1 MGLGFGMFINETLQ
15 TTKEGFGLTVFTI
28 LLTLGLGIALT
39 KLFKIDLKLGHLIT
53 SGTAICGGSA
63 IAAISPIIK
72 ANNKIISMALVIVFL
87 LNSIALFLFPVL
99 GHYFQ
104 LTQEQFDAL
113 TVWVYNLG
121 PTNFRNSTLLKR
133 LNESNFEDVPAQ
145 IKRWNKAGGQEL
157 AGLTKRRASEAHL
170 FATGEVVH

>member
-1 MGLGFGMFINETLQ
+1 MVISTPGIE
-15 TTKEGFGLTVFTI
+15 
-28 LLTLGLGIALT
+28 LLTHFEG
-39 KLFKIDLKLGHLIT
+39 LKLEAYQDSVGVWTIGYGHTKGVHKGMTIT
-53 SGTAICGGSA
+53 QEQAE
-63 IAAISPIIK
+63 
-72 ANNKIISMALVIVFL
+72 SML
-87 LNSIALFLFPVL
+87 LEELKEYEGYVER
-99 GHYFQ
+99 YVEVE

-133 LNESNFEDVPAQ
+133 LNESNYEDVPAQ